1 MAKKKKSVWQQKA
14 IFFLEKYLAA
24 GFVLLLGAS
33 CKYKLL
39 GKKQGDNVI
48 YVFWH
53 QNILPLLYLHRFS
66 KSVVLIS
73 SSKDGEYISGPAEVL
88 GYQTARGSST
98 RGGSSAIKKLIKLSE
113 NYSVAITPDGPKGP
127 IHEVKDGVIYLALI
141 TKKPIIPVSII
152 IDKAKVLNSWDKF
165 RIPKFFSK
173 IEVTYGE
180 PIFVHSKNEIEEKK
194 IQVQEMLSK

>member
-165 RIPKFFSK
+165 RIPKPFAHIKIIYHSK
-173 IEVTYGE
+173 IYV
-180 PIFVHSKNEIEEKK
+180 KNKSEIDSMKNIIKK
-194 IQVQEMLSK
+194 SLNN